1 MPPDPSFLWK
11 QMPAEKRALAA
22 EAFWAER
29 DGVEQQVEAMALIA
43 RQHNFRLK
51 FVQALPRAKKVRYLL
66 AMSPMPESLAARLL
80 VSYHLT
86 HQREMLAAFL
96 DALGIEH
103 ENGLIAKDPESPIAV
118 DRLRAAAASLAGR
131 FSADDVAVYLATL
144 VTQDPEMWAGLE
156 QIKQEETSVPGSSA
170 SGV

>member
-66 AMSPMPESLAARLL
+66 ALSPMPESLAARLL
-80 VSYHLT
+80 VSYHLA
-86 HQREMLAAFL
+86 HQRDMLVAFL
-96 DALGIEH
+96 EAVGIEH
-103 ENGLIAKDPESPIAV
+103 ENGLISQDPEGPIPA
-118 DRLRAAAASLAGR
+118 DRLKAAAAALEGR
-131 FSADDVAVYLATL
+131 FPADDVALYFATL
-144 VTQDPEMWAGLE
+144 LTQDPEIWAGLE
-156 QIKQEETSVPGSSA
+156 QIKQVQA
-170 SGV
+170 S